1 METTTFTALC
11 ERAGRWWTIRIP
23 QVEGLTAQ
31 VRDLGQAE
39 IVARQVISRT
49 LNIPAEAIR
58 VDVLPDAP
66 APVADALRAR
76 HAARMA
82 VDAANR
88 ATRTALE
95 ILAGEGFTFHDAA
108 TMLGLSPAE
117 IEAYGP
123 ARSVSGPTSAA
134 APGAGS
140 AAGAGSS
147 AGSGAGSGSAA
158 SSGSG
163 SSSGG
168 PTGQSTPPSPGPLQM
183 A

>member
-39 IVARQVISRT
+39 IVVRQLISRT

-58 VDVLPDAP
+58 IDVLPDAP

-88 ATRTALE
+88 ATRNALE
-95 ILAGEGFTFHDAA
+95 MLSREGFPFHDAA

-117 IEAYGP
+117 IEVYGP
-123 ARSVSGPTSAA
+123 AGTMSVSGPGPAAVPGAVSAAGSGSAA
-134 APGAGS
+134 A
-140 AAGAGSS
+140 
-147 AGSGAGSGSAA
+147 SGAGSGSAA
-158 SSGSG
+158 GSG

-168 PTGQSTPPSPGPLQM
+168 AAGQSSPPSPGPLQM